1 MLLRHR
7 YDSMGYQGRSPWL
20 VSVLAHPV
28 ESWCQ
33 PEIAKPSLAHQSL
46 TGKILSGMDLACSLR
61 SVRPSGADCHD
72 ISVAEEARI
81 GSLASRSDVRRKSD
95 RGVGAVNFL
104 GDKPSQGSARIP
116 PDPQPQQS
124 KI

>member
-1 MLLRHR
+1 MSKNGML
-7 YDSMGYQGRSPWL
+7 L

-46 TGKILSGMDLACSLR
+46 TGKILSGMDLVCSLR

-72 ISVAEEARI
+72 ISVAEEDRI
-81 GSLASRSDVRRKSD
+81 GSLASRSDVRRKWD

-104 GDKPSQGSARIP
+104 GKNPSLARDLHGFHRIRNSNNP
-116 PDPQPQQS
+116 RFERLLVLRW
-124 KI
+124 